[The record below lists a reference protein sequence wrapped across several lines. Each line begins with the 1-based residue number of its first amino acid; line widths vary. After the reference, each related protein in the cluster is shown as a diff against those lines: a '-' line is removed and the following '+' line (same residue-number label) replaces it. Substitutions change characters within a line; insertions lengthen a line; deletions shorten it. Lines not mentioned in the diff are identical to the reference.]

1 MTPIACARL
10 YDYYTNGI
18 SEGAYSHEAH
28 VVLSEV
34 LAPTAGTTLTK
45 SAPSLMDLIHE
56 VNVSP
61 SEIDKEAL
69 EELLFQHPDPYDLAE
84 TERVDLSDPRP
95 AMARSSTVFAVADY
109 VKLDSPEVAEL
120 LQPSKLPESTVA
132 TPVDDSQAG
141 RPDDWSMDD
150 FLS

>member
-1 MTPIACARL
+1 MLNNRIFITFPSGLSPYIVYRAWSKLNVKIRP
-10 YDYYTNGI
+10 GI
-18 SEGAYSHEAH
+18 RD
-28 VVLSEV
+28 
-34 LAPTAGTTLTK
+34 
-45 SAPSLMDLIHE
+45 SADVHKRQS
-56 VNVSP
+56 
-61 SEIDKEAL
+61 K
-69 EELLFQHPDPYDLAE
+69 HPDPYDLAE

-109 VKLDSPEVAEL
+109 VKLDSPELAEL